1 MREII
6 QNNIDRESYKSS
18 VINQL
23 SEEKLPKKETLC
35 EYCPNSLWFITQNE
49 LKCFCTSMHS
59 ISYSK
64 ESEDDPII
72 VCDGQVLGIMRL
84 KEMDKII

>member
-35 EYCPNSLWFITQNE
+35 EYCPSNLWFMTQNE
-49 LKCFCTSMHS
+49 IKCFCTSMHS

-64 ESEDDPII
+64 ESEEELII
-72 VCDGQVLGIMRL
+72 SCDGQVLGILRL
-84 KEMDKII
+84 QEVSNL

>member
-6 QNNIDRESYKSS
+6 QNNIDRESYKISA
-18 VINQL
+18 INQL
-23 SEEKLPKKETLC
+23 SEKKLPKKETLC
-35 EYCPNSLWFITQNE
+35 EYCPNSLWFMMQNE

-64 ESEDDPII
+64 ENEEEPII
-72 VCDGQVLGIMRL
+72 SCDGQALGIMRL
-84 KEMDKII
+84 QEMSKS

>member
-23 SEEKLPKKETLC
+23 KEELLPTKETLC
-35 EYCPNSLWFITQNE
+35 EYCPKSLWFMTQNE
-49 LKCFCTSMHS
+49 LKCFCISMHS

-64 ESEDDPII
+64 ETEDDPII
-72 VCDGQVLGIMRL
+72 TCDGQILGLIEMNEAT
-84 KEMDKII
+84 KE